1 MDMGRPVQL
10 AIAVAAAL
18 LLASCGGSGEP
29 GPKRAVDAR
38 TETIHFFP
46 ADEPFV
52 AFLNTSTAD
61 RLELHRT
68 IRGLGTI
75 RAIRAFTGNAAGF
88 VGRAGLDLRP
98 LVELLT
104 DDEPDDG
111 IAASQAAFGLRPRGR
126 PAEDVLVV
134 LAGDRPDEIEAAV
147 EEMAAGAG
155 LDEETEFH
163 DARVFGADG
172 IALAVRDGVVLIGAG
187 TAQLR
192 AALRLRD
199 SDQDEQLDEGQI
211 ADLLDELQQNPPL
224 VAYANVEALEAD
236 PGVAA
241 LELGGGAWL
250 NAVRR
255 SAIGIAVGAARVEV
269 EIFAEVEREAVD
281 RGETLGVEVPVG
293 ERPVEAEIARE
304 AARRLVAGRFSGTS
318 AFHDAMVAFAPFVV
332 RARLSGDELRASVS
346 GSR

>member
-1 MDMGRPVQL
+1 MPRSTTPLGWSHAFAILALQELSATPGKGPARVVSMDMGRPVQL

-163 DARVFGADG
+163 DARIFGADG

-211 ADLLDELQQNPPL
+211 ADLLDELQQNRPWSPTPTSRL
-224 VAYANVEALEAD
+224 SRPIPES
-236 PGVAA
+236 P
-241 LELGGGAWL
+241 
-250 NAVRR
+250 R
-255 SAIGIAVGAARVEV
+255 SSSA
-269 EIFAEVEREAVD
+269 
-281 RGETLGVEVPVG
+281 G
-293 ERPVEAEIARE
+293 ER
-304 AARRLVAGRFSGTS
+304 G
-318 AFHDAMVAFAPFVV
+318 
-332 RARLSGDELRASVS
+332 
-346 GSR
+346 